1 MEATMQKHGQKHSDE
16 RRVHKVFVTRNT
28 EYHVR
33 RNLCVGVRDRKSGR
47 WMRGHIALRSEVAG
61 GLSFLKTGGVR
72 ASDSLPGVGESLFFC
87 RDGRD
92 LVTSAIVSVERPVRA
107 IVSTYEA

>member
-1 MEATMQKHGQKHSDE
+1 MQKNIEE
-16 RRVHKVFVTRNT
+16 RRIHKVFVTRNT

-33 RNLCVGVRDRKSGR
+33 KTVCVGVRDRKSGR

-61 GLSFLKTGGVR
+61 GLSFLKSGAVR
-72 ASDSLPGVGESLFFC
+72 ATDSLPSIGESLFFC

-92 LVTSAIVSVERPVRA
+92 LVTSAIVSVERPHRET
-107 IVSTYEA
+107 VSCYEA

>member
-1 MEATMQKHGQKHSDE
+1 MQQQIDE

-33 RNLCVGVRDRKSGR
+33 KNLCVGVRDRKSGR

-61 GLSFLKTGGVR
+61 GLSFLQTGGVR
-72 ASDSLPGVGESLFFC
+72 ASDAFPSIGESLFFC

-92 LVTSAIVSVERPVRA
+92 LVTSAVVSVERPIRS
-107 IVSTYEA
+107 IVAAYEA

>member
-1 MEATMQKHGQKHSDE
+1 MQKNIEE
-16 RRVHKVFVTRNT
+16 RRIHKVFVTRNT

-33 RNLCVGVRDRKSGR
+33 KTVCVGVRDRKSGR

-61 GLSFLKTGGVR
+61 GLSFLKTGAVR
-72 ASDSLPGVGESLFFC
+72 ATDALPSIGESLFFC

-92 LVTSAIVSVERPVRA
+92 LVTSAIVSVERPHRETVA
-107 IVSTYEA
+107 TYEA